1 MQSVILCSLE
11 SLGAL
16 AHEAV
21 GRLRTVAPT
30 ELLPMPTVAQILE
43 TVEHTPGSA
52 GLLPIEDSYEG
63 EMTSVYDRLV
73 FENNH
78 ALICDEVVVSDS
90 FDAFVPDGAKAEA
103 ARTAVSTPR
112 GIEMCF
118 RFVQEQG
125 LTVRYADTPGE
136 ACRTVAEGGEDG
148 LVALAPSRTA
158 TSFGLVRVA
167 AGVEDLLDLK
177 TRFIVVARHVP
188 GPSGNDK
195 TTFVVTPAVDRSGT
209 LADLLDAFSENDVNM
224 VSLVSRPLRASVGTH
239 CFQITCEGHL
249 LDAPVQS
256 TVRRLWSK
264 GARVKFLGSYPAWE
278 SELVLTPFD
287 ALPTASVG
295 PDDTD
300 ADRAALL
307 APPVG

>member
-1 MQSVILCSLE
+1 VQSVILCSLE

-21 GRLRTVAPT
+21 GKLRTVAPT
-30 ELLPMPTVAQILE
+30 ELLPMPTVAQVLE

-52 GLLPIEDSYEG
+52 GLLPIEDAYEG

-73 FENNH
+73 FENHH

-90 FDAFVPDGAKAEA
+90 FDAFVPAGATPES

-136 ACRTVAEGGEDG
+136 ACRSVAEGEEG

-188 GPSGNDK
+188 EPSGNDK
-195 TTFVVTPAVDRSGT
+195 TTLVVTPAFDRSGT

-224 VSLVSRPLRASVGTH
+224 VSLASRPLRSTVGTH

-249 LDAPVQS
+249 LDASVQS

-264 GARVKFLGSYPAWE
+264 GARVKFLGSYPAWD

-295 PDDTD
+295 PDDAD